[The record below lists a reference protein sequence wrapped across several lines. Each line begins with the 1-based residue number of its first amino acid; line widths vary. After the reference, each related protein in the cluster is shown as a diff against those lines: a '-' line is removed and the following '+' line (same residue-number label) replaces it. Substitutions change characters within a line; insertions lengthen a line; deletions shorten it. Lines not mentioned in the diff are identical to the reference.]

1 MHNALQGYWKGVV
14 VVEVEGEVVA
24 VQSQHKAN
32 QVRDVVLLEEDVD
45 ADVDVDADAKVVDV
59 DVGEKL
65 LRLNQVMTRILRILT
80 SG

>member
-32 QVRDVVLLEEDVD
+32 QVRDVVLLE
-45 ADVDVDADAKVVDV
+45 
-59 DVGEKL
+59 
-65 LRLNQVMTRILRILT
+65 
-80 SG
+80 